1 MDSPHKGPT
10 TFELCYTEVRSNNQS
25 LKSVS
30 HSSKLKEHD
39 HTQTCRETEFL
50 DYLGFKFSA
59 HEKGFNTAK
68 LRPARK
74 QNVGQFLSSIIINMH
89 SFLRVMTKL

>member
-1 MDSPHKGPT
+1 V
-10 TFELCYTEVRSNNQS
+10 LAI
-25 LKSVS
+25 LA
-30 HSSKLKEHD
+30 SSRNTITPKLAGEA
-39 HTQTCRETEFL
+39 EFL